1 MSEKKIHINQT
12 LKNIIAIVIIALVF
26 FFVGKLWPSGEE
38 PTKMTSDLLSQQIQ
52 NISELAVVEYNYT
65 NMGKFENQATFY
77 GWKVP
82 FTTKSFI
89 ISYDGKI
96 KVGIDM
102 SLVEV
107 KIKGKNISVS
117 VPEAKILSHEI
128 DEKSIEIFD
137 ETKNIF
143 NQISITDY
151 NQFAI
156 DQKDKMETNVK
167 EKGIIKESQEKTEK
181 VITSFIK
188 SSISFN
194 FVSFASYIHISLN
207 IKLPPRLPVYIL
219 DYKIF
224 VCCIQCIFI

>member
-12 LKNIIAIVIIALVF
+12 LKNIIAIAIIALVF

-156 DQKDKMETNVK
+156 DQKDKMETSVK

-188 SSISFN
+188 SSYQLSD
-194 FVSFASYIHISLN
+194 
-207 IKLPPRLPVYIL
+207 
-219 DYKIF
+219 DYKIKF
-224 VCCIQCIFI
+224 QIIK

>member
-188 SSISFN
+188 SSYQLSD
-194 FVSFASYIHISLN
+194 
-207 IKLPPRLPVYIL
+207 
-219 DYKIF
+219 DYKIKF
-224 VCCIQCIFI
+224 QIVK

>member
-1 MSEKKIHINQT
+1 MSEEKKKKIHLNQT
-12 LKNIIAIVIIALVF
+12 FKNIIIIVVIACVF

-38 PTKMTSDLLSQQIQ
+38 PTKLSSDLLSQQIQ
-52 NISELAVVEYNYT
+52 GISELATVEYNYT

-96 KVGIDM
+96 KAGIDM
-102 SLVEV
+102 SQVEV
-107 KIKGKNISVS
+107 KISGKKISIS
-117 VPEAKILSHEI
+117 VPETKILSHEI
-128 DEKSIEIFD
+128 DEKSIEVFD

-156 DQKDKMETNVK
+156 DQKDKIEQNVK
-167 EKGIIKESQEKTEK
+167 DKGLLKESQDKVED
-181 VITSFIK
+181 VITTFIK
-188 SSISFN
+188 SSYQLSDEYEIE
-194 FVSFASYIHISLN
+194 VN
-207 IKLPPRLPVYIL
+207 IVK
-219 DYKIF
+219 
-224 VCCIQCIFI
+224 

>member
-156 DQKDKMETNVK
+156 DQKDKMETSVK

-188 SSISFN
+188 SSYQLSD
-194 FVSFASYIHISLN
+194 
-207 IKLPPRLPVYIL
+207 
-219 DYKIF
+219 DYKIKF
-224 VCCIQCIFI
+224 QIVK